1 MSIRIAEDGRIVGSE
16 TYENGMTLS
25 FHRRDEVVR
34 MGGGTGLGR
43 VGKTKTIRTSDGKKT
58 YSLGIGLGSKGMKN
72 VTGLSPNYGQHN
84 SGGSRL
90 SRTMSTGG

>member
-25 FHRRDEVVR
+25 FHRMDEVVR

-43 VGKTKTIRTSDGKKT
+43 VGKTKTIRTSEGNKT

-72 VTGLSPNYGQHN
+72 VTHLSPNYGQHN
-84 SGGSRL
+84 SGG
-90 SRTMSTGG
+90 RTMSTGR